1 MWLKR
6 VIVLWVL
13 LAQSLPAGYAA
24 QEGGDVVHGVVQV
37 IGYENLY
44 GKEPKMLGRGS
55 ASVIDSKGLLLTNNH
70 VVDDGFGGVL
80 DGFVVCLTQD
90 FSQRPDCHFTA
101 SLVARDITRDIALLR
116 IDPIDI
122 FGKSVKFSEFT
133 VLSLADEYVPTPQD
147 EVVAVG
153 YPWIGAD
160 TITQTVGVV
169 AGTQEYNGYTYI
181 KTDALIAGGNSG
193 GPLLYNDEVIGV
205 NTFGIGYGDS
215 LGYALWSTEVKPFID
230 EHRTTAAT
238 SGFDP
243 ETFRTSLRQIEDINT
258 SSKINDDLFAMQLP
272 AGYRVVEYVP
282 GKKLSSWQMLP
293 DNTSIQYFTF
303 ARSTTPLL
311 TSEEEFLF
319 YLQMQ
324 GIYQPGY
331 HTNKKI
337 QLGGYIA
344 YDIFDKNDP
353 SEGLAYGW
361 KQYVIQLNDH
371 ELVRI
376 DLQAPTYNES
386 LFDEAKA
393 QLDTFLDQINF
404 KSSVT
409 FANQKQLVLQQPN
422 VSFKLSKEWGSPVG
436 WEPSSLWD
444 LRYSN
449 GLAHMYLWELYNTL
463 NVKVYPQTRDLWKGL
478 PIDEVMKTQT
488 QYRWYTNPQKH
499 VISVQGYDG
508 YLICNDNNGSFL
520 TRQNN
525 WITTS
530 SCQAFIVDDDDP
542 EFPYMIEIGLT
553 AEITDF
559 PLMKQLLAAYL
570 EQWIIFGAGSRG
582 TTDVSNGLWASQG
595 SYDDLA
601 NQTSAFKKSLEK
613 LVWWGLLPQR
623 ASFNGDTPLTWWVVA
638 EYWTRYVLWRDFT
651 PAKEACGSDRSYACV
666 FGKVMV
672 PAAWGEISL
681 WELLQKFE
689 IDLDAYATES
699 MLYEFDKVM
708 EFALAWVDFPYDGI
722 HLQNF
727 DELAD
732 QLYPEQKKQLEDRS
746 FSVYGKRKIPLGEVT
761 EYASYR
767 PVVAWYRHPRV
778 GLQSYE
784 QYSTDLIRFT
794 SDNDWSRRNYI
805 SLIDEEAKRLCGN
818 PPSFGCYYKLQDAG
832 YEINVLS
839 LGGLISFLM
848 NEMDASFFDPTLLEK
863 KEDGGYGYY

>member
-6 VIVLWVL
+6 ALLVVVL
-13 LAQSLPAGYAA
+13 LGQSMPLGFAEEVSDPI
-24 QEGGDVVHGVVQV
+24 HGVVQV

-44 GKEPKMLGRGS
+44 GKEPKMLGRWS

-116 IDPIDI
+116 IDPVDI
-122 FGKSVKFSEFT
+122 FGNTVKYNQFSVLT
-133 VLSLADEYVPTPQD
+133 LADEYTPTPQD

-193 GPLLYNDEVIGV
+193 GPLMYNGEVIGV

-215 LGYALWSTEVKPFID
+215 LGYALWSTEAQAFID
-230 EHRTTAAT
+230 ENKNISPT

-243 ETFRTSLRQIEDINT
+243 DTFRTSLRQIEDINT

-303 ARSTTPLL
+303 SRSTTPTLA
-311 TSEEEFLF
+311 SEDDFLF

-331 HTNKKI
+331 HKYNKI
-337 QLGGYIA
+337 QLGGREA
-344 YDIFDKNDP
+344 YDIFDKSDP
-353 SEGLAYGW
+353 SEGLAWWW
-361 KQYVIQLNDH
+361 KQYVVQLNEH
-371 ELVRI
+371 ELLRI

-393 QLDTFLDQINF
+393 QLDAFLDKVQFQSSIDF
-404 KSSVT
+404 SPTKSLTLAQPAVT
-409 FANQKQLVLQQPN
+409 
-422 VSFKLSKEWGSPVG
+422 FKLSKEWGTPIG

-449 GLAHMYLWELYNTL
+449 GLVHLYLGELYNTL
-463 NVKVYPQTRDLWKGL
+463 TLKVYPQTRDLWKGL

-488 QYRWYTNPQKH
+488 QYRGYTNPQKTL
-499 VISVQGYDG
+499 ISVQGYDG
-508 YLICNDNNGSFL
+508 YLLCNDNNGSFL

-525 WITTS
+525 WISTS
-530 SCQAFIVDDDDP
+530 SCQAYIVVDDDP
-542 EFPYMIEIGLT
+542 EFPYMVEVALT
-553 AEITDF
+553 AQIQDF
-559 PLMKQLLAAYL
+559 PLMKQLLAVYL
-570 EQWIIFGAGSRG
+570 EQGIDFHSGRQGP
-582 TTDVSNGLWASQG
+582 TDVSSGLGASHA
-595 SYDDLA
+595 SYDDLG
-601 NQTSAFKKSLEK
+601 NQSLAFKKSLEK
-613 LVWWGLLPQR
+613 LLWRGLLPQR
-623 ASFNGDTPLTWWVVA
+623 ASFKGDTPVTWWIVV
-638 EYWTRYVLWRDFT
+638 EYWARYVLGENFS
-651 PAKEACGSDRSYACV
+651 EASAQCGADKSYACV
-666 FGKVMV
+666 FSKVMV
-672 PAAWGEISL
+672 PAVGGEISL
-681 WELLQKFE
+681 WTLLQQFE
-689 IDLDAYATES
+689 MDLDAYATDTL
-699 MLYEFDKVM
+699 LYDFDRVM
-708 EFALAWVDFPYDGI
+708 ELALAGVNFPYDGQ

-727 DELAD
+727 EELAD
-732 QLYPEQKKQLEDRS
+732 QLYPVEKKQLEDWA
-746 FSVYGKRKIPLGEVT
+746 FGVYGKRKIPLSEVV
-761 EYASYR
+761 EYATYR
-767 PVVAWYRHPRV
+767 PESSWYRHPRTW
-778 GLQSYE
+778 LQSYP
-784 QYSTDLIRFT
+784 QYSTEPIRFT
-794 SDNDWSRRNYI
+794 ADNDRSRWNYVSI
-805 SLIDEEAKRLCGN
+805 IDEEAKRLCGN
-818 PPSFGCYYKLQDAG
+818 PPSFGCYYKLQDEG
-832 YEINVLS
+832 YEYAVLT
-839 LGGLISFLM
+839 LGNLIGFLM
-848 NEMDASFFDPTLLEK
+848 NEMDAAFFDPTLIEK
-863 KEDGGYGYY
+863 KEEGGYGYY